1 MLNALET
8 VAREAGRMML
18 DRQEAAI
25 HRKEGH
31 YNFVTERDLQIQEFL
46 RERLA
51 ALLPGSRFF
60 SEEQD
65 NEGLSDDPT
74 WIVDPIDGTINYMR
88 GRRCSAVSVALLR
101 DRSPVYA
108 AVYDP
113 FADEMFSAEK
123 GGGCLLN
130 GQPVQVSE
138 TSYEQALI
146 TVGTTPYEPELMRLG
161 MQAAYAVLR
170 EAGDIRRTGSAA
182 LDLAWV
188 ACGRTDAFFEMRLS
202 PWDFAGGAL
211 LVLEAGGR
219 LCDPQRDAVNYGLPS
234 RILAANPLCYE
245 PVLDILRRAEAGSL
259 EAL

>member
-1 MLNALET
+1 MREALEA
-8 VAREAGRMML
+8 VVREAGQMML
-18 DRQEAAI
+18 SRQEAAV

-31 YNFVTERDLQIQEFL
+31 FNFVTERDLQIQEFL
-46 RERLA
+46 RGRLA
-51 ALLPGSRFF
+51 ALLPGSCFF

-65 NEGLSDDPT
+65 NQGLTDAPT

-88 GRRCSAVSVALLR
+88 GRRCSAVSVALLHGR
-101 DRSPVYA
+101 RPTLA

-113 FADEMFSAEK
+113 FADEMFTARAGE
-123 GGGCLLN
+123 GCQLN
-130 GQPVQVSE
+130 GQPVHVAD
-138 TSYEQALI
+138 TPYERALI

-170 EAGDIRRTGSAA
+170 QAGDIRRSGSAA

-211 LVLEAGGR
+211 LVEEAGGK
-219 LCDPQRDAVNYGLPS
+219 LCDPQHEEIDYGKPS
-234 RILAANPLCYE
+234 RMLAANPACYQ
-245 PVLDILRRAEAGSL
+245 PVLDILRQAQQGRL